1 MGFMTS
7 RKMLGFAVESVRYT
21 AETLTAADYDIPAYN
36 IQASPEIEEY
46 ERQIASG
53 NFSSFAPVVGKTKG
67 KVSFSVDLYKSA
79 SGAGVAPAFAKA
91 LKCVG
96 FAEQV
101 YAGVGVKWTTDSS
114 VCYSATVEIAIT
126 AECSNPGQ
134 HVIKLKGCTGSWK
147 LGFDNVGN
155 PVRID
160 FEFEGSFVGVSDRA
174 EAFDSTNIETAV
186 PDSTL
191 GMTIVAGGY
200 SGIDC
205 NSVQIDGGVA
215 VNMEVDPSDASGYRG
230 SHITG
235 RKLGITID
243 PYLSTVAARNW
254 YAQHLAPNTNK
265 KPIYFKTANYL
276 VYLPSAIVT
285 NSLQIGDRDGLT
297 TETIT
302 FASAHAPL
310 DDEMYILQGAVS

>member
-7 RKMLGFAVESVRYT
+7 RKMLGFAIESARYT
-21 AETLTAADYDIPAYN
+21 AETLDATDYDIPAYN

-53 NFSSFAPVVGKTKG
+53 TFSSFAPVVGKTKG

-79 SGAGVAPAFAKA
+79 SGAGVAPAYAKA

-96 FAEQV
+96 FKEDV
-101 YAGVGVKWTTDSS
+101 YTGTGVKWTTDST
-114 VCYSATVEIAIT
+114 VCSSATIEIATT
-126 AECSNPGQ
+126 AECKEPGQ

-155 PVRID
+155 PIRID

-174 EAFDSTNIETAV
+174 EAFASTNIETAI

-200 SGIDC
+200 TGIDC
-205 NSVQIDGGVA
+205 NSLQVEGGVT
-215 VNMEVDPSDASGYRG
+215 VNMEIDPADASGYKG

-235 RKLGITID
+235 RKLTVSID

-265 KPIYFKTANYL
+265 KPIYFKTANFL
-276 VYLPSAIVT
+276 VYMPSAIVT
-285 NSLQIGDRDGLT
+285 NSLQIGDRDGLV
-297 TETIT
+297 TESIT

-310 DDEMYILQGAVS
+310 DDELYILQGVES